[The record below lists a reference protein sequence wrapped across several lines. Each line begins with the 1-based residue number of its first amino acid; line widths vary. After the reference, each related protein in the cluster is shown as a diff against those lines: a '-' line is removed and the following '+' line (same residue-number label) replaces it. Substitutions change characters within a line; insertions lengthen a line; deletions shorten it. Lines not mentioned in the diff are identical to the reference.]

1 MFRFQ
6 GVRIILNAGQPIEK
20 IEQTFAI
27 LNVSTYFRLRHC
39 SHSFNIHRQI
49 ARLIIFLLCV
59 KVGIESFEAV
69 SDFLLVLILV
79 NNVFDSI

>member
-1 MFRFQ
+1 M
-6 GVRIILNAGQPIEK
+6 
-20 IEQTFAI
+20 
-27 LNVSTYFRLRHC
+27 
-39 SHSFNIHRQI
+39 
-49 ARLIIFLLCV
+49 IFLLCV